1 MAYVFNLTES
11 VGSRVINRC
20 ISHVLPAWVV
30 ACAVTVAGAEKIP
43 DGVPQDYQL
52 LYAQDFSKPEAIKD
66 FVMTDAKAWTISS
79 AEGKSALEL
88 VGQSNYKPPFR
99 SPFNIALI
107 GGKVFGDCVIE
118 ADCLQ
123 TGKEY
128 GHRDMV
134 FVFGFQDVSHYY
146 YTHVA
151 TKADDHANQIFIVK
165 DAPRLK
171 ISTESNAGNNWG
183 LGVWHHVRLERKASD
198 GTIKAFFDDM
208 TKPIMTAEDKSFGP
222 GWVGF
227 GSFDDTGKI
236 TGIKVWGKGA
246 EDKQVAEFPHG

>member
-1 MAYVFNLTES
+1 MMRSLTAL
-11 VGSRVINRC
+11 
-20 ISHVLPAWVV
+20 VLQSLL
-30 ACAVTVAGAEKIP
+30 VAGLVQTAFADEKPAGIP
-43 DGVPQDYQL
+43 ADYKL
-52 LYAQDFSKPEAIKD
+52 LYSQDFAKPDAIKD
-66 FVMTDAKAWTISS
+66 FVMSDAAAWTVST

-88 VGQSNYKPPFR
+88 VKQSKYKPPFR

-107 GGKVFGDCVIE
+107 GGQVFGDCVIE

-134 FVFGFQDVSHYY
+134 FFFGFQGVSKYY
-146 YTHVA
+146 YTHIA

-171 ISTESNAGNNWG
+171 ISKESNMGNNWG
-183 LGVWHHVRLERKASD
+183 LNVWHKVRLVRKVSD
-198 GTIKAFFDDM
+198 GSITVYFDDM
-208 TKPIMTAEDKSFGP
+208 TKPIMVAEDKNFGP

-236 TGIKVWGKGA
+236 ANIKVWGTSSEK
-246 EDKQVAEFPHG
+246 KQAPEFPKN